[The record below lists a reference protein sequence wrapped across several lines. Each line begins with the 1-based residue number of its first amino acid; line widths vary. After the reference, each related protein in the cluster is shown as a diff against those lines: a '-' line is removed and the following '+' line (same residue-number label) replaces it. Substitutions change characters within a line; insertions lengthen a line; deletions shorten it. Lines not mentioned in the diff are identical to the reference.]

1 MGDDTW
7 MGLIPNSFDEAYP
20 FDSFNVWDLDSVDDG
35 VEKHI
40 FPTMEKNEFQFLIG
54 HFLGVDHVGHRYNDN
69 NESMENK
76 LE

>member
-1 MGDDTW
+1 MVFMGDDTW

-40 FPTMEKNEFQFLIG
+40 FPTMEKNEF
-54 HFLGVDHVGHRYNDN
+54 
-69 NESMENK
+69 
-76 LE
+76 